1 MKLRIYQLLTFLICL
16 LAGYIFYLHTPTVYA
31 IVDVSKP
38 ESFKVYK
45 KTSGKPLSIDLHVQ
59 GNTDSTFNIRIM
71 GLPSY
76 IELFNTDFDRAQIDY
91 TGKIDYYS
99 GKGIAVF
106 YTPKG
111 VTRGDA
117 TVSIRIN
124 ADF

>member
-1 MKLRIYQLLTFLICL
+1 MTLLICL
-16 LAGYIFYLHTPTVYA
+16 LAGYIFYVHTPTVYA

-45 KTSGKPLSIDLHVQ
+45 KTSSKPLSIDLHVQ
-59 GNTDSTFNIRIM
+59 GNTDSTFNIRII
-71 GLPSY
+71 GLPSQT
-76 IELFNTDFDRAQIDY
+76 ELFSADFDRARVDY

-99 GKGIAVF
+99 GNGVAVF

-117 TVSIRIN
+117 TVSISIN